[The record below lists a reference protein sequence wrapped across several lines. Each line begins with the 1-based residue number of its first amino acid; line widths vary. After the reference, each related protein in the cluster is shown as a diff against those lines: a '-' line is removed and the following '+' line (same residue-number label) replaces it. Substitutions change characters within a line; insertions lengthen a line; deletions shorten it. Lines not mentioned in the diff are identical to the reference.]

1 MKAALLFQLA
11 SLFASVAMVPL
22 LLGYLG
28 AKDYLL
34 WAIFTTLGGLTLQ
47 LESAIQTLMV
57 RRVAPA
63 WARGEPD
70 RFRAELRRARLAYM
84 ALSLAVLLL
93 LLPGGWLYLASISG
107 GIAHWADSPWA
118 AAWLAFTLAYAL
130 NYLFGPNNVLLLATA
145 AIDRFYW
152 INTGSRVLNIAL
164 TAAALVL
171 GLGLIGVSA
180 SFLASVVVN
189 VGAMAVAA
197 SALRRAMRTPGSVFG
212 QANTAVNGTADRK
225 PADDAG
231 LVRYTLFTLVGFL
244 LYRGAFL
251 LAAQYQETAAAAG
264 YGLALQAFAI
274 IFAVAIVPMTVWLHR
289 IVAAI
294 NAADTAREDREI
306 LRAVLFAVA
315 AIAGGTLALEIV
327 GPFLL
332 DRIGSEVA
340 LPDGPTL
347 MLMGFVFLV
356 EALILICV
364 NPLLLRGELGFI
376 RPYVLLAG
384 AALVGAAAALWLGA
398 HRLGD
403 APLVVLLALPALVQA
418 AITLPVIAGKL
429 ANAQG
434 RDLGGLLRGLG
445 RALRLDI
452 GRAA

>member
-1 MKAALLFQLA
+1 
-11 SLFASVAMVPL
+11 
-22 LLGYLG
+22 
-28 AKDYLL
+28 
-34 WAIFTTLGGLTLQ
+34 
-47 LESAIQTLMV
+47 
-57 RRVAPA
+57 
-63 WARGEPD
+63 
-70 RFRAELRRARLAYM
+70 
-84 ALSLAVLLL
+84 
-93 LLPGGWLYLASISG
+93 
-107 GIAHWADSPWA
+107 
-118 AAWLAFTLAYAL
+118 
-130 NYLFGPNNVLLLATA
+130 
-145 AIDRFYW
+145 
-152 INTGSRVLNIAL
+152 
-164 TAAALVL
+164 
-171 GLGLIGVSA
+171 
-180 SFLASVVVN
+180 
-189 VGAMAVAA
+189 
-197 SALRRAMRTPGSVFG
+197 
-212 QANTAVNGTADRK
+212 
-225 PADDAG
+225 
-231 LVRYTLFTLVGFL
+231 
-244 LYRGAFL
+244 
-251 LAAQYQETAAAAG
+251 
-264 YGLALQAFAI
+264 
-274 IFAVAIVPMTVWLHR
+274 MTVWLHR